1 MISQPDAW
9 AVRTSV
15 MCFESMPPLTKINHS
30 TNKKNLTKKHHR
42 QRQGG
47 RGKAGQ
53 GVGRCWTWALL
64 HTSFLLASYVCHC
77 RHCPKMLWS
86 QGEYKPYPA
95 GISSLPY
102 LSQRH
107 RPLKPGSNWLQ
118 LHFVTV
124 ASEMLAWVSVAL
136 IFLLFFFNLCKQ
148 CPI

>member
-30 TNKKNLTKKHHR
+30 PNKKNLTEKHHR

-64 HTSFLLASYVCHC
+64 HTSFLLASYVCHAVTVPRC
-77 RHCPKMLWS
+77 S
-86 QGEYKPYPA
+86 D
-95 GISSLPY
+95 
-102 LSQRH
+102 H
-107 RPLKPGSNWLQ
+107 RVSTNHTQQEFPPSIPLTATQALKPGSNWLQ